1 MARRKRKKK
10 KTALTP
16 ATNLKNKYISRV
28 IIKQTSAITI
38 KKKDRKE
45 DCQVILLVICM
56 STYLAPRGK
65 PSGYS
70 SGVRTP
76 NHS

>member
-38 KKKDRKE
+38 KKKERKKRR
-45 DCQVILLVICM
+45 L
-56 STYLAPRGK
+56 
-65 PSGYS
+65 SGNPAS
-70 SGVRTP
+70 DLHEHISGTTRKA
-76 NHS
+76 

>member
-38 KKKDRKE
+38 KKKRKKRR
-45 DCQVILLVICM
+45 L
-56 STYLAPRGK
+56 
-65 PSGYS
+65 SGNPAS
-70 SGVRTP
+70 DLHEHISGTTRKA
-76 NHS
+76 

>member
-16 ATNLKNKYISRV
+16 ATNLINKYISRV

-38 KKKDRKE
+38 KKRKKRR
-45 DCQVILLVICM
+45 L
-56 STYLAPRGK
+56 
-65 PSGYS
+65 SGNPAS
-70 SGVRTP
+70 DLHEHISGTTRKA
-76 NHS
+76 

>member
-38 KKKDRKE
+38 KKRRLSGNPASDLHEHISGTTRK
-45 DCQVILLVICM
+45 
-56 STYLAPRGK
+56 A
-65 PSGYS
+65 
-70 SGVRTP
+70 
-76 NHS
+76 